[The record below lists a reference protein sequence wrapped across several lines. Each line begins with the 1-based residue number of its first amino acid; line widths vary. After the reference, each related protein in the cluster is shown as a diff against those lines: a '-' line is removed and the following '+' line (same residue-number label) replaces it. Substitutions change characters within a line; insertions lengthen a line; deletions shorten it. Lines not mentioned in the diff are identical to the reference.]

1 MSHNQIINKMSKTN
15 EIAMVSETKT
25 KMVVITPD
33 QYGLLAVLPK
43 NRPINKQHSL
53 SMKLSVMRNG
63 VLRNVIVV
71 WDSKKN
77 KYYIVDGQHLS
88 DCLKDLGYDI
98 PCTVVDSK
106 SEAETT
112 QLMIDLNNTSKS
124 WKLADYIHGWAE
136 SGNKDYRLLKN
147 AMNLTYSDM
156 QVSII
161 IQAYTMQN
169 RAKAT
174 KMVKEGR
181 FEIVNKVKGDE
192 LIDCVSEC
200 AEIVPNTRQMNEAL
214 IKLMLRTEGYN
225 HKHMI
230 KRLKAVVKH
239 FVFST
244 SEGKLYEQLETIYNG

>member
-1 MSHNQIINKMSKTN
+1 MKSSTEQTMVTLREAKLVTINP
-15 EIAMVSETKT
+15 E
-25 KMVVITPD
+25 
-33 QYGLLAVLPK
+33 QYGLLISLAK
-43 NRPINKQHSL
+43 NRPVKKSHAMQ
-53 SMKLSVMRNG
+53 MKLSVMRNG
-63 VLRNVIVV
+63 VLRYVIVV

-77 KYYIVDGQHLS
+77 KYYIVDGQHLVYALKELNLPI
-88 DCLKDLGYDI
+88 DCK
-98 PCTVVDSK
+98 VV
-106 SEAETT
+106 ECENEEQIT

-124 WKLADYIHGWAE
+124 WKLNDYIHGWAE
-136 SGNKDYRLLKN
+136 SGNKHYRLLKN

-156 QVSII
+156 QVSVV